1 MHISNNNLKL
11 KGCDS
16 IMKKIWKE
24 FHNENGAALIWMLI
38 VFTVSII
45 LLNSIIFLTRQD
57 IKETVNLEERIQTY
71 YIAASGIDLTYA
83 ALMDPSYS
91 PKKIEAAISKL
102 GSNVSNTITDTI
114 NVMYDGVLRGTAN
127 VTIRRVTIDEVKW
140 IQITSVGKLVDKNTK
155 VTTSMRINE
164 DNTNQIVREKF
175 AN

>member
-1 MHISNNNLKL
+1 MIHISNNLDL

-16 IMKKIWKE
+16 IMKRIWKE
-24 FHNENGAALIWMLI
+24 FHNEKGAALIWMLI

-83 ALMDPSYS
+83 ALMDPSYN

-102 GSNVSNTITDTI
+102 GTNVSNTITETI
-114 NVMYDGVLRGTAN
+114 NVKYDDVLRGTAN

-140 IQITSVGKLVDKNTK
+140 LQITSVGKLVDKSTQ
-155 VTTSMRINE
+155 VTTTMRINE